1 MYHFDRRASASV
13 RPHLH
18 EANLAAWAQRNGAMV
33 LISQLIVPL
42 VERVSQRVQNS
53 NR

>member
-1 MYHFDRRASASV
+1 LCGENFRYEAIKS
-13 RPHLH
+13 
-18 EANLAAWAQRNGAMV
+18 EANLAAWRPRNGAMV